1 MLHLHL
7 RLGATSLALFTSL
20 MVGVVVPAGAGE
32 MIALSAAQQE
42 MVDGMVKLDGQIE
55 YQNIAFGFGV
65 MPGVPT
71 AYQGSGTDDGVLIPL
86 GGDREI
92 TVNAG
97 YDAAMLGSTRAVM
110 DSELSEV
117 EPGGV
122 QRSPVVLDAQPAEQ
136 AQWSDSQAVRRVI
149 VEYRSTGPDDGI
161 NYTLRLRTDAQ
172 HQQADGQ
179 AFDAVVK
186 SFKHYQIQED

>member
-1 MLHLHL
+1 MP
-7 RLGATSLALFTSL
+7 RLNRYAWTVAAALLLTQAL
-20 MVGVVVPAGAGE
+20 PASAE
-32 MIALSAAQQE
+32 PVLTLSTAQQQ
-42 MVDGMVKLDGQIE
+42 MVDGMIKLDGHAE
-55 YQNIAFGFGV
+55 YQNVPFGFGV
-65 MPGVPT
+65 VPGVAN
-71 AYQGSGTDDGVLIPL
+71 AYQGNGTDDGVLIPL

-97 YDAAMLGSTRAVM
+97 YDAAMLGSTKSVM

-122 QRSPVVLDAQPAEQ
+122 QRQPVVLDSQPAEQ
-136 AQWSDSQAVRRVI
+136 AQWTDGEFVRRVI

-161 NYTLRLRTDAQ
+161 NYTLRLRTDAE
-172 HQQADGQ
+172 HQQADGE

-186 SFKHYQIQED
+186 SFKHHQIEND

>member
-1 MLHLHL
+1 MP
-7 RLGATSLALFTSL
+7 RLNRYAWTVAAALLLTQALPASAEPVLALST
-20 MVGVVVPAGAGE
+20 
-32 MIALSAAQQE
+32 AQQE
-42 MVDGMVKLDGQIE
+42 MVDGMIKLDGHSE
-55 YQNIAFGFGV
+55 YQNVAFGFGV
-65 MPGVPT
+65 VPGVAT
-71 AYQGSGTDDGVLIPL
+71 AYQGNGTDDGVLIPL

-97 YDAAMLGSTRAVM
+97 YDAAMLGSTKSVM

-122 QRSPVVLDAQPAEQ
+122 QRQPVVLDSQPAEQ
-136 AQWSDSQAVRRVI
+136 AQWTDGEFVRRVI

-161 NYTLRLRTDAQ
+161 NYTLRLRTDAE
-172 HQQADGQ
+172 HQQADGE

-186 SFKHYQIQED
+186 SFKHHQIEND